1 MTVLCAGVSDVH
13 HVRQSESRAVYLQ
26 RVSLHSEIPSVSA
39 TGLNLVF
46 VDFFLSS
53 IFLLVRNITNVYIFS
68 PSTLNL
74 ENVGECC
81 EAQWVCVDQRIALY
95 ENICCYYILL
105 NSFCDDV
112 GSVFAVCV
120 CVCVRARARR
130 RVCVSTSICLIDY
143 SLFLFSLLPIGL
155 FPKGWSLSTR
165 WDTANAEFSVML
177 RTISK

>member
-1 MTVLCAGVSDVH
+1 MLHYRFGQIMTVLCAGVSDVH

-81 EAQWVCVDQRIALY
+81 EAQ
-95 ENICCYYILL
+95 
-105 NSFCDDV
+105 
-112 GSVFAVCV
+112 
-120 CVCVRARARR
+120 
-130 RVCVSTSICLIDY
+130 
-143 SLFLFSLLPIGL
+143 
-155 FPKGWSLSTR
+155 
-165 WDTANAEFSVML
+165 
-177 RTISK
+177 